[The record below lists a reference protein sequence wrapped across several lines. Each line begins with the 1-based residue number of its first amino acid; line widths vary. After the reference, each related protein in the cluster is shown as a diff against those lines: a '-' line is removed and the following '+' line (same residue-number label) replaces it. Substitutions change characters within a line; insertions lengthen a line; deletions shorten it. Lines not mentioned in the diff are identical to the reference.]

1 MYKCLHC
8 GHEFEDID
16 RKHYD
21 HGTGVWEEYCPNC
34 GSEDFEEA
42 EQCELCGEWHV
53 ADKVHNGVC
62 DDCLQKAETMGN
74 VVAFGNTDKQEVELN
89 GFLAWAFTPSE
100 IEDILIN
107 ELLKSKD
114 LANNYM
120 HNYVM
125 NDPYMFARH
134 IKEGEE

>member
-1 MYKCLHC
+1 MYICLHC

-42 EQCELCGEWHV
+42 EQCDLCGDWHV
-53 ADKVHNGVC
+53 AENVTNGVC
-62 DDCLQKAETMGN
+62 EKCLEESATVGN
-74 VVAFGNTDKQEVELN
+74 AVAFGNTDKQEVELN
-89 GFLAWAFTPSE
+89 GFLAWAYTPDE

-107 ELLKSKD
+107 DLLKNKT
-114 LANNYM
+114 LAND
-120 HNYVM
+120 YVHQYIT
-125 NDPYMFARH
+125 NDTFMYARWL
-134 IKEGEE
+134 KEEVE